1 MMVYTVQ
8 WFKSGRINSNF
19 TRILV
24 LTMLTNFG
32 IRCFT
37 VFLNFGWSEHHT
49 RFMRCIVISVKLLG
63 SVFQEK
69 QDRDS
74 AFMYDGRHSVNDA
87 GNKIIFGHGTQLHV
101 ETGEQNTVIVMYL
114 FNLVSG
120 WLQDSYVGFG
130 LAMG

>member
-1 MMVYTVQ
+1 
-8 WFKSGRINSNF
+8 
-19 TRILV
+19 
-24 LTMLTNFG
+24 
-32 IRCFT
+32 
-37 VFLNFGWSEHHT
+37 
-49 RFMRCIVISVKLLG
+49 
-63 SVFQEK
+63 
-69 QDRDS
+69 
-74 AFMYDGRHSVNDA
+74 MYDGRHSVNDA